1 MKLRLATGLAVTA
14 LSLGA
19 SYSVAMAD
27 TNSDSQNQ
35 NQVQV
40 QTQTQIQNQS
50 QDQTSVQTAQEAVAQ
65 NDSIANYVNNYNQKV
80 ANGWNY
86 NKGTDQWSG
95 STYTPTEEE
104 LNQPITATDPR
115 FVAYQNNGSN
125 NWTAVKD
132 YLTVDSSHNVD
143 QTWYKATPYD
153 SANYQVNVYDR
164 YGNFLYTHKYNNLN
178 NQIADDSNP
187 TTVDKQN
194 SFERFM
200 EQPDINQHL
209 AYTQSY
215 LGNGWYQ
222 YDGYESNNVQYM
234 SHLIKIYQYNPQYN
248 LLKFYYSAENP
259 HKSETI
265 QEDHPNENLATV
277 SNNSAS
283 SELQLTKVS
292 DNDTL
297 SSSTTMSTPTVSLSN
312 AKVDTDSDLNTTNTA
327 IDHTKSDSDSHAD
340 RLPQTGNNYNNNDV
354 VVIGMFLLALVLIVI
369 FGL

>member
-1 MKLRLATGLAVTA
+1 MKFKLATGLAVTA

-19 SYSVAMAD
+19 SCSVAMAD
-27 TNSDSQNQ
+27 TNSDSQSQ
-35 NQVQV
+35 NQAQV

-50 QDQTSVQTAQEAVAQ
+50 QDQTFAQTSQESVAQ

-80 ANGWNY
+80 ANGWDY

-187 TTVDKQN
+187 TSVDKQN
-194 SFERFM
+194 SFEHFM
-200 EQPDINQHL
+200 EQPDVNKQL

-222 YDGYESNNVQYM
+222 YDGYESNNDQYM
-234 SHLIKIYQYNPQYN
+234 SHLIKSYQYNPQYN
-248 LLKFYYSAENP
+248 LLKLYYSTENP
-259 HKSETI
+259 RKSETI
-265 QEDHPNENLATV
+265 QEDHPNNNLSTV
-277 SNNSAS
+277 SNNPTS
-283 SELQLTKVS
+283 SEPQLTKAGN
-292 DNDTL
+292 DDTL
-297 SSSTTMSTPTVSLSN
+297 VSPIAMSTPTVSLSN
-312 AKVDTDSDLNTTNTA
+312 AKVDTDSDSKTTNTA
-327 IDHTKSDSDSHAD
+327 IDHTKSDSNSHAD
-340 RLPQTGNNYNNNDV
+340 RLPQTGNDYSNNAV
-354 VVIGMFLLALVLIVI
+354 VVIGMFLLALVLIII